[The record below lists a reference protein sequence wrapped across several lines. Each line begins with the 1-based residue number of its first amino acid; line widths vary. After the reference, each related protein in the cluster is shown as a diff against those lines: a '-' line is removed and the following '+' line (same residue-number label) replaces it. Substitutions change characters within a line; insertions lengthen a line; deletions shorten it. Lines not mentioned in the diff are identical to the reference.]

1 MPPAVV
7 KAQCI
12 SVSGLNPSSRTSTST
27 YDALDG
33 HFGQFGRVLT
43 IHWRMDEAKKKYT
56 GSVVI
61 VFDSQQAA
69 TAASSEQKQKLGK
82 LNLHV
87 TPCAK
92 VPDVLV

>member
-1 MPPAVV
+1 
-7 KAQCI
+7 
-12 SVSGLNPSSRTSTST
+12 
-27 YDALDG
+27 
-33 HFGQFGRVLT
+33 
-43 IHWRMDEAKKKYT
+43 MDEAKKKYT
-56 GSVVI
+56 GSIVV

-82 LNLHV
+82 LSLHV